1 MSDTPD
7 LAADLFPVVGSRE
20 ANAMAHAHP
29 STWMLDGLVSE
40 SVSLWYGPS
49 EIGKSRFV
57 VGFIAAMLRGE
68 EFLGRHPAVPIER
81 ITVLTADAGGE
92 REYARRLFLDGGR
105 WAGLTP
111 DEAPDLNIIP
121 IPTMTGPGM
130 WAMLRGVLDRLDP
143 QLVIMDPLS
152 NVINGDPN
160 LAGPVA
166 EVFRGVR
173 ALGRPTVIIAHAS
186 SKPTQQGLRRGSQTP
201 LGHSSIV
208 GSSRWRVEM
217 LADRSGV
224 LDRLVCTGNDGPRRD
239 LTLTRGERLTDFA
252 VAEEKTASVI
262 ALESKRAGDARDE
275 LVREAAVWLV
285 SNHSGVT
292 SRAEASRLLAAQ
304 YPKLASGTDKPKAI
318 AKSLGRPESGLGSL
332 LVVNEHGTQLA
343 PGVLLAV

>member
-7 LAADLFPVVGSRE
+7 LAEDLFPVINSRE
-20 ANAMAHAHP
+20 VHAMARACP

-68 EFLGRHPAVPIER
+68 EFLGRRPAVPIQR

-92 REYARRLFLDGGR
+92 REYGRRLCLDDGL
-105 WAGLTP
+105 WAGLT
-111 DEAPDLNIIP
+111 EAETPGLNIIP

-173 ALGRPTVIIAHAS
+173 ALGRPTVIVAHAS
-186 SKPTQQGLRRGSQTP
+186 SKPTQYGRRRGSQTP

-224 LDRLVCTGNDGPRRD
+224 LGRLLCTGNDGPQREI
-239 LTLTRGERLTDFA
+239 TLTRGERLTDFT
-252 VAEEKTASVI
+252 VAEEKTAEVI
-262 ALESKRAGDARDE
+262 ELESKRAGDATESAERQ
-275 LVREAAVWLV
+275 AAAWLV
-285 SNHSGVT
+285 ATHPEVT
-292 SRAEASRLLAAQ
+292 SQAVASRLLAEE
-304 YPKLASGTDKPKAI
+304 YPGLATGTDKPRAI
-318 AKSLGRPESGLGSL
+318 ARSLSRRAGVGRL
-332 LVVNEHGTQLA
+332 LVINEHGTQLA